1 MHTEEHTDIRSR
13 FVLQHHRSGER
24 RQPAHAEAGIA
35 VFFKTVF
42 DRVVA
47 ADADAVYNARRV
59 LSERLSV
66 VARIANGLQRSGC
79 KKARKARHFSHDFVI
94 QTVRVE

>member
-1 MHTEEHTDIRSR
+1 MYAEEHADIRGS

-47 ADADAVYNARRV
+47 ADADAVYDARRV
-59 LSERLSV
+59 LPERRFV
-66 VARIANGLQRSGC
+66 VARVANGLQRSRC
-79 KKARKARHFSHDFVI
+79 EKARKPRHFAHDFVI